1 MRLLL
6 ILLGLVNGVY
16 MLADGIFVMIKGKF
30 IGPDKPGPWAEL
42 FYRFDID
49 VFALGP
55 LFAFFGLL
63 WLIWVYAFWTN
74 LTWYNV
80 YGIAI
85 SFLTLWY
92 LPIGTLLSILI
103 IVMLYFSK
111 QRNGS

>member
-63 WLIWVYAFWTN
+63 WLIWVYAFWAN

>member
-55 LFAFFGLL
+55 LFALFGLL
-63 WLIWVYAFWTN
+63 WFICV
-74 LTWYNV
+74 
-80 YGIAI
+80 
-85 SFLTLWY
+85 S
-92 LPIGTLLSILI
+92 
-103 IVMLYFSK
+103 
-111 QRNGS
+111 

>member
-1 MRLLL
+1 MKLLL

-30 IGPDKPGPWAEL
+30 IGPDRPGPWAEL
-42 FYRFDID
+42 FYRIDID

-55 LFAFFGLL
+55 LFGLFGIL
-63 WLIWVYAFWTN
+63 WIIWVYALCTN
-74 LTWYNV
+74 LTWYYV

-85 SFLTLWY
+85 SLLTLWY
-92 LPIGTLLSILI
+92 LPVGTLLSILI

-111 QRNGS
+111 QRIGT